1 MCLGVC
7 LLLSHAPIDRD
18 LLVFSHLEVVFASV
32 LSGQLL
38 FDRRRQ
44 LHRLRQ
50 VVRLLSSSFCT
61 AFLILVPACS

>member
-1 MCLGVC
+1 MSLGIR
-7 LLLSHAPIDRD
+7 LLLRHAPIDRD
-18 LLVFSHLEVVFASV
+18 LFIFSHLEVVFASV

-50 VVRLLSSSFCT
+50 VVRLLSSSFRT